1 MEICDIFSFVFL
13 LYVRGFD
20 DKMYLHLVYVIIDK
34 LTLLPMENE
43 IKIII
48 ITELTYY
55 ELPFSTQK
63 WQIIPKN

>member
-1 MEICDIFSFVFL
+1 MTYFHLYFFC
-13 LYVRGFD
+13 YVRDFD
-20 DKMYLHLVYVIIDK
+20 DKMYLYLVYIITDK

-48 ITELTYY
+48 ITKLTYY